1 MPKIRSLDPHQV
13 ILEKLTD
20 SIIGTMRRQNI
31 KQSQVAAELGVTQQA
46 LSHKLRT
53 HTLTGKD
60 LIIIF
65 DFLNINGEEAGSLLC
80 QTRKN

>member
-1 MPKIRSLDPHQV
+1 MPKVRSLDPHQV
-13 ILEKLTD
+13 ILERLTD
-20 SIIGTMRRQNI
+20 SIQGAMKRQNI
-31 KQSQVAAELGVTQQA
+31 RQAQMAAELGVTQQA

-65 DFLNINGEEAGSLLC
+65 DFLNINGEEAGNLLC